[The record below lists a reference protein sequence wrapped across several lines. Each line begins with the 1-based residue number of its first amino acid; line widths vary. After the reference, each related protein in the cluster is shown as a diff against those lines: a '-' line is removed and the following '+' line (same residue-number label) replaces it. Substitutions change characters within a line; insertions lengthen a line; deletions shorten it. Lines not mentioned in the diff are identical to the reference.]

1 MQTVGWAALFIVSAG
16 VVVRSGLSL
25 SKAGD
30 HLAEA
35 TGLGRLWVGTI
46 LLAIATSLPEL
57 VTNLAAVRFD
67 APALAG
73 GNVLGANML
82 NIVTLAAL
90 VSLFPKAVV
99 RPMGRD
105 QQILVGTALFLTAV
119 VVAAIVFGAEWNV
132 GPVGLGTFLIIWGYI
147 IGIAF
152 VLRTLDR
159 EGAVEPHTGEE
170 GESAVQVPL
179 GRVWGWFALAA
190 GGVLIAAPVLAVSAD
205 RLADI
210 LGISGSF
217 MGVLAVALVTTM
229 PEMSV
234 TWGALRLGSETM
246 ALGNVYGSCAFNI
259 LILALADLLY
269 PKPIFLALD
278 RSHIAAG
285 VGACFLMGLGP
296 AFLALRARGKL
307 ALSRALALVMA
318 LGWAGLIYLVLTFA
332 QHPPA

>member
-1 MQTVGWAALFIVSAG
+1 MQTVGWAALFLVSAG

-147 IGIAF
+147 IGIGF
-152 VLRTLDR
+152 VLRALDNQ
-159 EGAVEPHTGEE
+159 GKAEPQEE
-170 GESAVQVPL
+170 GKPAAQVPL

-190 GGVLIAAPVLAVSAD
+190 GGVLIAAPVLVVSAD

-259 LILALADLLY
+259 LILAFADLLY

-296 AFLALRARGKL
+296 AFLSLRARGKL